1 MSLAGEFLMQKEYDK
16 SYLELKKL
24 KSIKPS
30 EVDQYFPLYIQ
41 AAWWSKRYPEA
52 QNAADQYV
60 RVAKTPEAIE
70 RAARLQ
76 RLAEM
81 REPKQVQERP
91 MAYAPPPPPDAAG
104 NLLPPRQEPEVA
116 GSKVHGKFVEFVCG
130 ETDLRLVL
138 EVNGAREAYWL
149 ANPEKVTALTKSGDP
164 VDLSCG
170 KQKGEEMELLYEPG
184 AGPQGTRGQI
194 RIMRWL

>member
-1 MSLAGEFLMQKEYDK
+1 
-16 SYLELKKL
+16 
-24 KSIKPS
+24 
-30 EVDQYFPLYIQ
+30 
-41 AAWWSKRYPEA
+41 
-52 QNAADQYV
+52 
-60 RVAKTPEAIE
+60 
-70 RAARLQ
+70 
-76 RLAEM
+76 
-81 REPKQVQERP
+81 